1 MKIRIQKYSRASK
14 YNKNEEIIHDVKLK
28 SNIFSCIVLWST
40 KNKKIFSKNTRIN
53 KGFVYNASMQKLNLE
68 DILENTSDLSVQ
80 KHVWYVAIIGRPNAG
95 KSTFVNTLIGEKI
108 SITTNVPQTTRKN
121 VLAIYNDE
129 DTQIIFFDT
138 PGIHKSE
145 KSFNKHI
152 NDQAISSLKDA
163 DVILYFIDSSRAGW
177 EEEKYIESIMEFVT
191 VPIITVYTKC
201 DLHNKINIPAGKDIA
216 MISSMDKQGFPELLE
231 KTKKYLKVS
240 NIEYPE
246 DLYTKQDI
254 YFRISEIIRE
264 KAFEYTKEELPHSTF
279 IWVEEIEH
287 EQTKSWEDIMKVVAY
302 VYVETDSQKYIVIG
316 KSGTLI
322 EKIGKQ
328 ARIDLEKIFDK
339 KVFLS
344 LRVKV
349 QKNWRK
355 NDKLVKNLL
364 K

>member
-1 MKIRIQKYSRASK
+1 MQ
-14 YNKNEEIIHDVKLK
+14 ELDLK
-28 SNIFSCIVLWST
+28 
-40 KNKKIFSKNTRIN
+40 
-53 KGFVYNASMQKLNLE
+53 
-68 DILENTSDLSVQ
+68 DILENTSDLSKQ

-121 VLAIYNDE
+121 VLAIYNDD

-163 DVILYFIDSSRAGW
+163 DVILYFIDSSREGG
-177 EEEKYIESIMEFVT
+177 EEEKYIASIMEFVT

-201 DLHNKINIPAGKDIA
+201 DLHNKINIPEGENVA
-216 MISSMDKQGFPELLE
+216 MISSIDQQGFENLL
-231 KTKKYLKVS
+231 KKIRSHLKLS

-264 KAFEYTKEELPHSTF
+264 KAFLHTKEELPHSTF

-287 EQTKSWEDIMKVVAY
+287 EETKSGKAIMKVVAY
-302 VYVETDSQKYIVIG
+302 VYVETDSQKYIVIW
-316 KSGTLI
+316 KSGSLI
-322 EKIGKQ
+322 EKIWKE
-328 ARIDLEKIFDK
+328 ARVELEKIFDK